1 MTLFGSATAQ
11 PTVPPAETAR
21 VCLQCGVPAA
31 SAAAAICR
39 RCGLGLGEPPRS
51 AGQLAACHVCYRT
64 TDEDGRLPSRAHPGR
79 RVHMVEHIAE
89 HERFPVGDDEYL
101 ESLRRGDRIRVERWE
116 APFDVVRRYLV
127 MGVVDGGRSRAM
139 AHSAIVMAMAQVA
152 RWGPDAEVFGDLPE
166 WRDARAAVTRLMER
180 YHRGRI

>member
-1 MTLFGSATAQ
+1 MALFGNATAR

-31 SAAAAICR
+31 SAAATICR
-39 RCGLGLGEPPRS
+39 RCGLRLGEPPRS
-51 AGQLAACHVCYRT
+51 TGQLAACHVCYRT
-64 TDEDGRLPSRAHPGR
+64 TDEDGRLPSLAHQGR
-79 RVHMVEHIAE
+79 RIDIVEHIGE
-89 HERFPVGDDEYL
+89 HERFPVGDDDYL
-101 ESLRRGDRIRVERWE
+101 ESLRRGDRVRVERWE
-116 APFDVVRRYLV
+116 APHDVVRRYLV
-127 MGVVDGGRSRAM
+127 MGVVDGGRTRAM

-180 YHRGRI
+180 YHRGRV